1 MTKKEIPEVLILGL
15 PNAGK
20 STLINALSKRKT
32 SIIGST
38 PNTTRDKVTTTLEFD
53 DEKKLLI
60 SDLPGFLED
69 PDDINH
75 KFQDNISR
83 YINKVD
89 HVLFLIDV
97 QSKNYSGLDSIFKL
111 INNNNLQNKTTTVF
125 NKAENFQIENL
136 DKRMYKYIFNSE
148 IFISAYHKKGLD
160 ILENILEKLSMK
172 IGKVKDNKSSIVI
185 VGRPNAGKSTLFNSI
200 LNRKRSTV
208 SDIPGTT
215 RDKINEEISL
225 NKISYQITDT
235 AGIPRKKQK
244 NQIDIYSSTLAI
256 RSLENASIALI
267 IVDSEVGLTF
277 EDKRI
282 LKEAIEQN
290 VTPIVVLN
298 KWDKLDTFEK
308 EVINKNINRELK
320 QYQWVNVLRISALRK
335 KNILQIS
342 KSISD
347 VENQLDTRIGTS
359 ELNIK
364 FRELWIKNPP
374 HPFRGKRAKL
384 KYVTQYSTQP
394 PEFSFNLSSRIPK
407 NYQMFIE
414 NIIRDDFNMKNISFK
429 VKINA

>member
-1 MTKKEIPEVLILGL
+1 MTKNKIPEVLILGL

-20 STLINALSKRKT
+20 STLVNALSKRKT

-38 PNTTRDKVTTTLEFD
+38 PNTTRDKVTTTLEFEE
-53 DEKKLLI
+53 EKKLLI

-69 PDDINH
+69 PDDINI
-75 KFQDNISR
+75 KFQDNILR
-83 YINKVD
+83 YINKAD
-89 HVLFLIDV
+89 HILFLIDV

-125 NKAENFQIENL
+125 NKAENFEIENL

-185 VGRPNAGKSTLFNSI
+185 VGRPNAGKSTLFNSM

-308 EVINKNINRELK
+308 EVINKNIKRELK

-414 NIIRDDFNMKNISFK
+414 NIIIHNFNMKNISFK

>member
-1 MTKKEIPEVLILGL
+1 MTKNKIPEVLILGL

-20 STLINALSKRKT
+20 STLVNALSKRKT

-38 PNTTRDKVTTTLEFD
+38 PNTTRDKVTTTLKFE

-69 PDDINH
+69 PDEINH
-75 KFQDNISR
+75 KFQDNILR
-83 YINKVD
+83 YINKAE
-89 HVLFLIDV
+89 HILFLIDV

-111 INNNNLQNKTTTVF
+111 INNNNMQNKTTTVF
-125 NKAENFQIENL
+125 NKAENFEIENL

-148 IFISAYHKKGLD
+148 LFISAYHKKGLD
-160 ILENILEKLSMK
+160 VLENILKNLSKKSTIDNEK
-172 IGKVKDNKSSIVI
+172 KSSIVI
-185 VGRPNAGKSTLFNSI
+185 VGRPNAGKSTLFNAL
-200 LNRKRSTV
+200 LNSNRSTV

-215 RDKINEEISL
+215 RDKIDEDIDL
-225 NKISYQITDT
+225 NTVSYQITDT
-235 AGIPRKKQK
+235 AGIPRKKHK
-244 NQIDIYSSTLAI
+244 NQIDMYSSTLAI
-256 RSLENASIALI
+256 RSLEYATLALI
-267 IVDSEVGLTF
+267 VIDSEVGLSF

-298 KWDKLDTFEK
+298 KWDKLDTYDK
-308 EVINKNINRELK
+308 EEINKNIKNELK
-320 QYQWVNVLRISALRK
+320 QYQWVNVLRISALNN
-335 KNILQIS
+335 KNIALIS
-342 KSISD
+342 KTIKD
-347 VENQLDTRIGTS
+347 VENQLHTRIGTS

-384 KYVTQYSTQP
+384 KYVTQYSSYP

-407 NYQMFIE
+407 NYQKFIE
-414 NIIRDDFNMKNISFK
+414 NNIRQNFNMKNICFK